1 MQQVLLAR
9 KLLSKNLKIVVD
21 YNGDV
26 LASFSPKEY
35 ADYVNQLVKQKAYIT
50 VQKKVK
56 PRDEIEWMYQK
67 LERLRTGK
75 AFMIFVIDKK
85 SKKLVGML
93 ELIPYE
99 FPFDHN
105 CELSV
110 SVRKEYR
117 GLGLGTKMIKKAIKL
132 ATKLGYENIYLYVS
146 KKNKEAISLY
156 KKLGFKEIAVLKK
169 GRNHYGKYVDE
180 LLLKY
185 D

>member
-35 ADYVNQLVKQKAYIT
+35 ADYVNELVKQKAYIT

-85 SKKLVGML
+85 SK
-93 ELIPYE
+93 
-99 FPFDHN
+99 N
-105 CELSV
+105 
-110 SVRKEYR
+110 
-117 GLGLGTKMIKKAIKL
+117 
-132 ATKLGYENIYLYVS
+132 
-146 KKNKEAISLY
+146 
-156 KKLGFKEIAVLKK
+156 
-169 GRNHYGKYVDE
+169 
-180 LLLKY
+180 
-185 D
+185 